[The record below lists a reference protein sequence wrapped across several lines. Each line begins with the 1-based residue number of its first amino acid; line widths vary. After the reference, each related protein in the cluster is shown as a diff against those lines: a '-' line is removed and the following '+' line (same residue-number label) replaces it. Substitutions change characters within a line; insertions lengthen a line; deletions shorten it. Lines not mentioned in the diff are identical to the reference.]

1 MKRLKGFT
9 LIEMVIV
16 LVVAGILTA
25 VCAQILN
32 GSMQMLR
39 FTSSKTHIQSQGP
52 MIMQQLCDDL
62 SSITSRSPAYFV
74 PNINEM
80 GQSTQLAFITPTG
93 ARDFFMSDHSLMMTQ
108 NSTSVLMAQNLE
120 DFSFSF
126 YNQTGDITTTPSSV
140 HYVGIS
146 FVLKDHNS
154 QQKYASVCYLR
165 SLS

>member
-16 LVVAGILTA
+16 IIVAGILTA
-25 VCAQILN
+25 VCGQILN
-32 GSMQMLR
+32 GSMQALQ
-39 FTSSKTHIQSQGP
+39 FTRSKTHIQSQGP
-52 MIMQQLCDDL
+52 MIVQQLCDDL
-62 SSITSRSPAYFV
+62 STITSRSPPDFI
-74 PNINEM
+74 PNINET
-80 GQSTQLAFITPTG
+80 GQSTHLTFLTRTE
-93 ARDFFMSDHSLMMTQ
+93 ARDFFITDHDLIMTR
-108 NSTSVLMAQNLE
+108 NGTSVLMAQNLE

-146 FVLKDHNS
+146 FVLKDHKS